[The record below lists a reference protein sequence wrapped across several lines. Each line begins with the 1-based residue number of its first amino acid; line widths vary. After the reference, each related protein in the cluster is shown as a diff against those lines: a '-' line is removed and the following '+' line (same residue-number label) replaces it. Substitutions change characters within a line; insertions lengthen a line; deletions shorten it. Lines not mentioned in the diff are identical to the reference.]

1 VHVCEVIDRQFLTW
15 RSRCSSHTCRF
26 RNPASM
32 FRKRIGSAA
41 EEIDV
46 LSAIPP
52 TARNVLK
59 LPSGVIL
66 RAIVIEIIFACL
78 PGGACRTFH
87 FINSL
92 SEGTFRTTPFTPP
105 CTFLFHL
112 IGHRFTEENT
122 KRCFALRNGEN
133 RIVYSTA
140 IPSVIISLKLFFT
153 HSFTISISFHARLS
167 ISSSANKIFVACRIE
182 IFCSFFFKER

>member
-1 VHVCEVIDRQFLTW
+1 
-15 RSRCSSHTCRF
+15 
-26 RNPASM
+26 M

-78 PGGACRTFH
+78 PGEACRTFH
-87 FINSL
+87 FMNSL
-92 SEGTFRTTPFTPP
+92 SEGTFRAIPFTPP
-105 CTFLFHL
+105 YTFLFHL

-122 KRCFALRNGEN
+122 KRCFALRNGRNGEN

-167 ISSSANKIFVACRIE
+167 ISSSANKNIRCTSHRNLPFLFLQGTLIPGIYVLSNIY
-182 IFCSFFFKER
+182 IYIYIYI